1 MDGKNPIIIAY
12 EFDRKQKLSKI
23 IYEKLH
29 QSWMNLTSIVWE
41 ERERENRK
49 SLKIKILN
57 NCVGPKRDE
66 LMNDK

>member
-41 ERERENRK
+41 ERERE
-49 SLKIKILN
+49 
-57 NCVGPKRDE
+57 
-66 LMNDK
+66 